1 MRMSLVTVIVTTINR
16 PILLKETLVSILNQ
30 TYQDF
35 EIIVVDS
42 YSNYDFFE
50 LIDSLKSTKIRA
62 FQNNKGNDNISIN
75 RNFGLKQVTSKYI
88 AFCDDDDVWLPNK
101 LEEQMKVV
109 QKNQVGDEP
118 IIVHTNTILF
128 GDDRKD
134 SITKKANITKFD
146 DFFSGNPITY
156 SSVLLTNSEWVHFDE
171 NPAKRA
177 SEDADLWMT
186 LCIHKYRFFLIKE
199 PLVRYR
205 IALSSAS
212 RLNYS
217 FSYLRYVYVVVD
229 TILLHK
235 LRNFSSR
242 KFAFFIMKS
251 LFKFSVRKGQNK

>member
-1 MRMSLVTVIVTTINR
+1 MCIVTVIVTTINR

-30 TYQDF
+30 TFQDF

-50 LIDSLKSTKIRA
+50 LIDSLKSTKIKA

-101 LEEQMKVV
+101 LEEQMKLV

-134 SITKKANITKFD
+134 SITKKTNITKFD
-146 DFFSGNPITY
+146 DFFSGNPLTY
-156 SSVLLTNSEWVHFDE
+156 SSVLLSNSEWVHFDE

-177 SEDADLWMT
+177 SEDADLWMK
-186 LCIHKYRFFLIKE
+186 LCVHKYNFFLIKE

-205 IALSSAS
+205 VSFNSAS
-212 RLNYS
+212 SLNYS
-217 FSYLRYVYVVVD
+217 FSYLRYIYVLVNA
-229 TILLHK
+229 ILIYK
-235 LRNFSSR
+235 IRNFSSC
-242 KFAFFIMKS
+242 KFALFIMKS
-251 LFKFSVRKGQNK
+251 LFKFSVRKWQNK